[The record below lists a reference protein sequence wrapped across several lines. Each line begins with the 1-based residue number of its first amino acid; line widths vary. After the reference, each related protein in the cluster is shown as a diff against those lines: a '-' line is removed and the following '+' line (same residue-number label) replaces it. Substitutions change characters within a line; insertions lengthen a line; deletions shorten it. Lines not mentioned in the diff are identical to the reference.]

1 MGRGGLKDASSL
13 NLPTDASDAHN
24 GDESRAVFY
33 ALTRDSIRLG
43 TSKCLKFLVGHREG
57 IDLLVLV
64 LSVMMHDVLHDVL
77 LFAMRRDQALVT

>member
-1 MGRGGLKDASSL
+1 MRRGGLKDASSL
-13 NLPTDASDAHN
+13 NLSTDAGDAGMAAQQGRMSHVPFSPRGLAPARN
-24 GDESRAVFY
+24 
-33 ALTRDSIRLG
+33 I
-43 TSKCLKFLVGHREG
+43 KFLVGHRQG